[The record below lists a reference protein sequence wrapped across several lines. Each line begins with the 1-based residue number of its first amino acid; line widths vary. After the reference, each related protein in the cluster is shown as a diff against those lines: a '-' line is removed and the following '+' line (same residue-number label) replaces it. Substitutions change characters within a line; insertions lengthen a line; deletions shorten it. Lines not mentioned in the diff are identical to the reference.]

1 MPARLPSD
9 SGVPSL
15 SSEAA
20 VRAVVRQALGSR
32 VRVQLATWYLR
43 RDTYVVAAVTTE
55 RPTLRL
61 VVKLEQPG
69 ERPNRHL
76 DVMATIAQLVR
87 RRTSVPTF
95 EVVAVDVSRRTWPWE
110 YLIVTGLPGITWA
123 ELYPRLDE
131 PARAA
136 AQRQIGRAAAGLHTL
151 RFDSFGQLGADG
163 SVIDGATAVPA
174 LVRRAQ
180 QRLTTPRFR
189 AAMLDVL
196 HTRASLFTDSVVPTL
211 CHEDLNPNNVVF
223 EMRDGRPH
231 LSGILDFESAWA
243 STGESD
249 LARLEFWWMTAGSA
263 IRQGYTDVA
272 PLTDGYLARRPV
284 LQLLW
289 CLEFAEYHASRQ
301 HQADTDQVCA
311 ELAIAPIHLG

>member
-1 MPARLPSD
+1 VTPLSD

-15 SSEAA
+15 SSASA
-20 VRAVVRQALGSR
+20 VREVVRHALGWH
-32 VRVQLATWYLR
+32 VRVQVDTWYVR
-43 RDTYVVAAVTTE
+43 RDNYVVAAVTIE
-55 RPTLRL
+55 RPSLRL
-61 VVKLEQPG
+61 VVKLERPG

-76 DVMATIAQLVR
+76 AVMATIAELVR
-87 RRTSVPTF
+87 CRTSVPTF

-110 YLIVTGLPGITWA
+110 YLIVTQLPGMTWA

-136 AQRQIGRAAAGLHTL
+136 AQRQIAQAAAGLHTL
-151 RFDSFGQLGADG
+151 RFDAFGQISAEG

-174 LVRRAQ
+174 LVRRAR
-180 QRLTTPRFR
+180 QRLTTPRYR
-189 AAMLDVL
+189 ALMLDVL
-196 HTRASLFTDSVVPTL
+196 HTRALLFTDAVVPTL
-211 CHEDLNPNNVVF
+211 CHEDLNPHNLVF
-223 EMRDGRPH
+223 EMRDGQPH

-249 LARLEFWWMTAGSA
+249 LARLELWRFTAGSA

-272 PLTDGYLARRPV
+272 PVADGYLARRPV

-289 CLEFAEYHASRQ
+289 CLEFAEHHASPQ
-301 HQADTDQVCA
+301 HEADTDQVCA
-311 ELAIAPIHLG
+311 ELGIAPIPLR

>member
-1 MPARLPSD
+1 LS
-9 SGVPSL
+9 VPSL
-15 SSEAA
+15 SSESA
-20 VRAVVRQALGSR
+20 VRDVVRQALGSG
-32 VRVQLATWYLR
+32 VRVQLDASYVR
-43 RDTYVVAAVTTE
+43 RDNYVVAAVTTE
-55 RPTLRL
+55 HPSLHL

-110 YLIVTGLPGITWA
+110 YLIVTQLPGMTWA
-123 ELYPRLDE
+123 EVYPRLDQ

-136 AQRQIGRAAAGLHTL
+136 AQHQIGQAAAGLHAL
-151 RFDSFGQLGADG
+151 RFDAFGQLDADG

-180 QRLTTPRFR
+180 QRLTTPRYR
-189 AAMLDVL
+189 AVMLDVL
-196 HTRASLFTDSVVPTL
+196 HTRAFLFTDSVVPTL
-211 CHEDLNPNNVVF
+211 CHEDLNPHNLVF
-223 EMRDGRPH
+223 EMRDGQPH

-249 LARLEFWWMTAGSA
+249 LARLEFWRQTAGSA
-263 IRQGYTDVA
+263 IREGYTNVA
-272 PLTDGYLARRPV
+272 PLADGYLARRPV

-289 CLEFAEYHASRQ
+289 CLEFAELHASPQ
-301 HQADTDQVCA
+301 HQADTDRVCA
-311 ELAIAPIHLG
+311 ELGIAPIRLR

>member
-1 MPARLPSD
+1 MPARLPSGP
-9 SGVPSL
+9 GVPSL

-110 YLIVTGLPGITWA
+110 YLIVTGLPGITGSRCGAVPVTLWGTSMA
-123 ELYPRLDE
+123 KPGYKRVTSSLRTQDPLRTLVRLTVNETYLGVMRRCRD
-131 PARAA
+131 ALQRRSSQ
-136 AQRQIGRAAAGLHTL
+136 AQRARIGGVAPVVAV
-151 RFDSFGQLGADG
+151 GA
-163 SVIDGATAVPA
+163 VIEP
-174 LVRRAQ
+174 
-180 QRLTTPRFR
+180 
-189 AAMLDVL
+189 
-196 HTRASLFTDSVVPTL
+196 
-211 CHEDLNPNNVVF
+211 
-223 EMRDGRPH
+223 DGRYLLARYPH
-231 LSGILDFESAWA
+231 ALPENRARWTLPRVA
-243 STGESD
+243 STG
-249 LARLEFWWMTAGSA
+249 TGP
-263 IRQGYTDVA
+263 VA
-272 PLTDGYLARRPV
+272 ERALWDGL
-284 LQLLW
+284 
-289 CLEFAEYHASRQ
+289 
-301 HQADTDQVCA
+301 
-311 ELAIAPIHLG
+311 